1 MEDGV
6 DWARPHYER
15 AFAGYTR
22 EEAIA
27 VIRKHGGWSV
37 SFQDPA
43 EALQHPQ
50 SQLYASAFL
59 ERGEATVRLPWRV
72 NNKPQG
78 THRPAAAPAV
88 GAHQQKV
95 LSEKSRGGEPCMR

>member
-1 MEDGV
+1 MEDRV

-22 EEAIA
+22 EEAIG

-43 EALQHPQ
+43 KALQHPQ
-50 SQLYASAFL
+50 SQLYASAFF
-59 ERGEATVRLPWRV
+59 EHGEATLRLPWRV
-72 NNKPQG
+72 DNQPQG
-78 THRPAAAPAV
+78 THRSAAAPPV
-88 GAHQQKV
+88 GAHTKEV
-95 LSEKSRGGEPCMR
+95 LAGLSNGGES